1 MVAQRTVAPDGG
13 TANNYRMPTLPPF
26 PTFRAEHIGSLL
38 RPPELLAA
46 RAQFER
52 DGDPAKLRAA
62 EDAAIRDTVQ
72 RQEALGLQPVTDG
85 EFRRDTYS
93 DSFTTAGLRGV
104 KVTLTEEEG
113 WRASGTHG
121 NRMARRIPRVV
132 ERIAWKGGG
141 NARDFAF
148 LKGVTQATP
157 KITLPG
163 PAYIHYRT
171 GREHISREVYP
182 DLDAFW
188 ADLVAAYH
196 AELAALA
203 TAGCTYVQFDE
214 TSLVKLGDPRAQA
227 LLYARGDDWRRLLP
241 RYVEAINAVVAGAPK
256 EMRIAIHVCRSQDP
270 SWQAT
275 ASYEPIADAMFNGI
289 NIGAYFLEW
298 DTPRAGSFEPLRHM
312 PKGKRVVLGLVS
324 SRAKALE
331 DGDML
336 KRRIDEAAR
345 HAPLEQ
351 LGLSPH
357 CGFSTSARDA
367 DPELYELQW
376 QKLARVVEVARAV
389 WGEA

>member
-1 MVAQRTVAPDGG
+1 M
-13 TANNYRMPTLPPF
+13 
-26 PTFRAEHIGSLL
+26 
-38 RPPELLAA
+38 
-46 RAQFER
+46 
-52 DGDPAKLRAA
+52 
-62 EDAAIRDTVQ
+62 
-72 RQEALGLQPVTDG
+72 TDG

-93 DSFTTAGLRGV
+93 DSFTTSGLTGV
-104 KVTLTEEEG
+104 AVSVTEAEG
-113 WRASGTHG
+113 WRASDAHG
-121 NRMARRIPRVV
+121 NRMARRIPKVV
-132 ERIAWKGGG
+132 ERIVWKGGE

-148 LKGVTQATP
+148 LKSVANATP

-203 TAGCTYVQFDE
+203 KAGCAYVQLDE
-214 TSLVKLGDPRAQA
+214 TSLVKLGDPRAQE
-227 LLYARGDDWRRLLP
+227 LLKARGDDWRQLLP
-241 RYVEAINAVVAGAPK
+241 RYVEAINAVVAGAPQG
-256 EMRIAIHVCRSQDP
+256 MRIAIHVCRSQDP
-270 SWQAT
+270 SWQAS

-289 NIGAYFLEW
+289 AIGAYFLEW
-298 DTPRAGSFEPLRHM
+298 DTPRAGSFEPLRHL
-312 PKGKRVVLGLVS
+312 PAGKRVVLGLVS
-324 SRAKALE
+324 SRGHALE

-336 KRRIDEAAR
+336 KRRIEEAAR
-345 HAPLEQ
+345 FAPLAQ

-367 DPELYELQW
+367 DPALYELQW

>member
-1 MVAQRTVAPDGG
+1 
-13 TANNYRMPTLPPF
+13 MPTPPPS

-46 RAQFER
+46 RTAFEA

-62 EDAAIRDTVQ
+62 EDKAIREVVR
-72 RQEALGLQPVTDG
+72 RQEALGLGPVTDG

-93 DSFTTAGLRGV
+93 DSFTTSGLAGV
-104 KVTLTEEEG
+104 AVTLTEEEG
-113 WRASGTHG
+113 WRASAAHG

-132 ERIAWKGGG
+132 GRIAWKGDE

-148 LKGVTQATP
+148 LKSVTTATP
-157 KITLPG
+157 KLTLPG

-171 GREHISREVYP
+171 GREHVSREVYP
-182 DLDAFW
+182 DLEAFW

-203 TAGCTYVQFDE
+203 KAGCDYVQLDE
-214 TSLVKLGDPRAQA
+214 TSLVKLGDPRARE
-227 LLYARGDDWRRLLP
+227 LLAARGDDWQKLLP
-241 RYVEAINAVVAGAPK
+241 RYVAAINAVVAGAPK
-256 EMRIAIHVCRSQDP
+256 GMRVAIHVCRSQDP

-298 DTPRAGSFEPLRHM
+298 DTPRAGSFEPLKHL

-345 HAPLEQ
+345 FAPLEQ

-367 DPELYELQW
+367 DPELYEMQW